1 MALARKGKAGGEGG
15 GGEGDN
21 VFWTTMSD
29 LMLGLAIIFMTLFT
43 LAMTG
48 FSQNSVEQQQQ
59 QIEASKEIIE
69 KLETEEIDAEIDKM
83 TGDIKISDLHLFEVN
98 SWTLT
103 PAGKRYLDKLIP
115 IYIDTI
121 FAKEELL
128 EGIHKIVIQ
137 GHTDSQTFI
146 GINSPEEQ
154 FSKNMELS
162 LKRANSVAEYML
174 KTNFNKKYSDKL
186 RKMLI
191 VEGMSFNQPI
201 VVDGVE
207 DLAKSRRVE
216 LKLEVKRWNIM
227 EALGF

>member
-15 GGEGDN
+15 GGEGSN

-48 FSQNSVEQQQQ
+48 FSQNSVHQQQQ

-69 KLETEEIDAEIDKM
+69 KLEDAEIDAEIDKM

-103 PAGKRYLDKLIP
+103 PDGKKYLDKLIP
-115 IYIDTI
+115 IYINTI
-121 FAKEELL
+121 FSKEELL
-128 EGIHKIVIQ
+128 EGINKVVIQ
-137 GHTDSQTFI
+137 GHTDTQTFV
-146 GINSPEEQ
+146 GITSKEEQ
-154 FSKNMELS
+154 FAKNMELS

-174 KTNFNKKYSDKL
+174 KTNFDKKYSDKL

-201 VVDGVE
+201 VVDGIE